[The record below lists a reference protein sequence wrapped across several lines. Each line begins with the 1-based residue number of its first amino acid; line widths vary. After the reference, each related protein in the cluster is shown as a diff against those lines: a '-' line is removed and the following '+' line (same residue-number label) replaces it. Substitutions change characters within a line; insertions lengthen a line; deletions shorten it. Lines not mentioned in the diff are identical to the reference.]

1 MKKIILII
9 FLFLPAFL
17 SAQETVKIGTFTLPP
32 FMMETGPD
40 KKTGGVAIDFWKKH
54 IAPEMNV
61 TVEAI
66 GPFPAMRI
74 IKMLED
80 GTIDLI
86 PNMTKIKER
95 EAKFIF
101 PKTPLSRITT
111 CLVVRKDSPLK
122 IIRKK
127 EELFNLRI
135 GFLEGG
141 FIPPL
146 IRHEKIKIE
155 LVYGA
160 DYFQR
165 FIGMLDARRTDAFLH
180 INHLSL
186 MYELKLMGISE
197 KYRIILL
204 PVKKINVYCLFQ
216 KTEKGRILAEKFEKI
231 NAPLFKAGVYNQM
244 AESLLKK

>member
-1 MKKIILII
+1 MKRIFLII
-9 FLFLPAFL
+9 FFLPASL
-17 SAQETVKIGTFTLPP
+17 PAQETIKIGTFTLPP
-32 FMMETGPD
+32 FMMEIGPD

-80 GTIDLI
+80 GSIDLI

-101 PKTPLSRITT
+101 PKTPLSQITT

-122 IIRKK
+122 KIRRK
-127 EELFNLRI
+127 EDLFNLRI

-141 FIPPL
+141 FVPL
-146 IRHEKIKIE
+146 LLRHEKIKIE
-155 LVYGA
+155 LVHGA

-165 FIGMLDARRTDAFLH
+165 FIGMLDAKRTDAFLH

-186 MYELKLMGISE
+186 IYELKHMGINE

-204 PVKKINVYCLFQ
+204 PVKKINVYCVFQ

-231 NAPLFKAGVYNQM
+231 NAPLFKAGIYNQM
-244 AESLLKK
+244 AENLLKK